1 MKFRPLAISTVAVAA
16 LSLTALAACGSSDQ
30 KDTAAS
36 GPTSID
42 VWLMKG
48 SVSDD
53 FLKRFTDDF
62 AASHPDIKANV
73 QIQEWNGIGPK
84 IIGALASKDAP
95 DVIEVGN
102 TQVAQYSASGG
113 VKDLTDKKSDLKG
126 DDWIEGLAGP
136 GNYEGKQFGIPYYAA
151 NRVVLYRKDLFTAAG
166 ISTPPK
172 TREEWLADT
181 AKVNTGGNQGIYLP
195 GQNFYVLSGFIWDEG
210 GDLAV
215 KDGDTWKGALET
227 PEALK
232 GMDFYKQIQALG
244 KGPKDSDEAKPTQT
258 DVFAQGKVAQMI
270 AVPGAAELIA
280 QANPALKD
288 KIGFFPIPGKTADKP
303 GAVFTGGSDLII
315 PEASANQDAAYTFI
329 KELAGEKW
337 QVDLAKSMKYVPN
350 RTSLASSVGADEGVA
365 AMAAGAANG
374 KATPNSPNWAAV
386 EAKNPIKEYQ
396 TKVLTGGDPS
406 AAAKAADEIITQAL
420 NTK

>member
-1 MKFRPLAISTVAVAA
+1 MKFRSLAVAAVAA
-16 LSLTALAACGSSDQ
+16 LSLTALAACGSDGG
-30 KDTAAS
+30 DTNAAA
-36 GPTSID
+36 GPKTID

-62 AASHPDIKANV
+62 ATKHPDIKANV

-136 GNYEGKQFGIPYYAA
+136 GNYEGKQYGIPYYAA
-151 NRVVLYRKDLFTAAG
+151 NRVVVYRKDLFQAAG
-166 ISTPPK
+166 ITTPPK

-232 GMDFYKQIQALG
+232 GMDFYQQLQALG

-288 KIGFFPIPGKTADKP
+288 KLAFFPIPGKTADKP

-329 KELAGEKW
+329 KDLAGEQW
-337 QVDLAKSMKYVPN
+337 QTDLAKTMKYVPN
-350 RTSLASSVGADEGVA
+350 RTSLASSVGSDEGTA

-396 TKVLTGGDPS
+396 TKVLTGGDPA

-420 NTK
+420 NSK

>member
-1 MKFRPLAISTVAVAA
+1 MKFRPLAIAAV
-16 LSLTALAACGSSDQ
+16 TALALTTAACGSSDGGNG
-30 KDTAAS
+30 AAVA
-36 GPTSID
+36 GPKTIT

-53 FLKRFTDDF
+53 FLKRFEDDF
-62 AASHPDIKANV
+62 AAKHTDIKLNV

-136 GNYEGKQFGIPYYAA
+136 GNYEGKQYGIPYYAA
-151 NRVVLYRKDLFTAAG
+151 NRVVVYRKDLFQAAG
-166 ISTPPK
+166 ITTPPK
-172 TREEWLADT
+172 TRAEWLADT

-195 GQNFYVLSGFIWDEG
+195 GQNFYVLAGFIWDEG

-215 KDGDTWKGALET
+215 KDGANWKGALET

-280 QANPALKD
+280 QANLALKD
-288 KIGFFPIPGKTADKP
+288 KLGFFPIPGKTADKP

-315 PEASANQDAAYTFI
+315 PEASANPDAAYTFI
-329 KELAGEKW
+329 KDLTGEQW
-337 QVDLAKSMKYVPN
+337 QSDLAKTMKYVPN
-350 RTSLASSVGADEGVA
+350 RTSLASAVGGDEGTA

-396 TKVLTGGDPS
+396 TKVLTGGDPA

-420 NTK
+420 NAK

>member
-1 MKFRPLAISTVAVAA
+1 MKFRPLAVAA
-16 LSLTALAACGSSDQ
+16 VLALTATACGSSDTG
-30 KDTAAS
+30 DAGAS
-36 GPTSID
+36 GPTKLD

-53 FLKRFTDDF
+53 FLNKFVTDFNTKNKDK
-62 AASHPDIKANV
+62 IELNV

-113 VKDLTDKKSDLKG
+113 VKDLTDKKADLKG

-151 NRVVLYRKDLFTAAG
+151 NRVVIYRKDLFAAAKVA
-166 ISTPPK
+166 PPK
-172 TREEWLADT
+172 TREEWLATT
-181 AKVNTGGNQGIYLP
+181 AKLNTGGNQGIYLP

-215 KDGDTWKGALET
+215 QEGDKWKGALST

-288 KIGFFPIPGKTADKP
+288 KLGFFPIPGKTADKP

-315 PEASANQDAAYTFI
+315 PEASDAPDEAYEFI
-329 KELAGEKW
+329 KAIAGDEWQTELAKT
-337 QVDLAKSMKYVPN
+337 MKYVPN
-350 RTSLASSVGADEGVA
+350 RKSLAGAAGADEGTA

-396 TKVLTGGDPS
+396 TKVLTGGDPA
-406 AAAKAADEIITQAL
+406 AAAKAADDIITNAL
-420 NTK
+420 NSGK

>member
-1 MKFRPLAISTVAVAA
+1 
-16 LSLTALAACGSSDQ
+16 
-30 KDTAAS
+30 
-36 GPTSID
+36 
-42 VWLMKG
+42 MKG

-62 AASHPDIKANV
+62 ATKHPDIKANV

-136 GNYEGKQFGIPYYAA
+136 GNYEGKQYGIPYYAA
-151 NRVVLYRKDLFTAAG
+151 NRVVVYRKDLFQAAG
-166 ISTPPK
+166 ITTPPK

-232 GMDFYKQIQALG
+232 GMDFYQQIQALG

-288 KIGFFPIPGKTADKP
+288 KLGFFPIPGKTADKP

-329 KELAGEKW
+329 KDLAGEQW
-337 QVDLAKSMKYVPN
+337 QTDLAKTMKYVPN
-350 RTSLASSVGADEGVA
+350 RTSLASSVGSDEGTA

-396 TKVLTGGDPS
+396 TKVLTGGDPV

-420 NTK
+420 NSK

>member
-1 MKFRPLAISTVAVAA
+1 MKFRSLAVAAVAA
-16 LSLTALAACGSSDQ
+16 LSLTALAACGSNG
-30 KDTAAS
+30 DTNAAA
-36 GPTSID
+36 GPKTID

-62 AASHPDIKANV
+62 ATKHPDIKANV

-136 GNYEGKQFGIPYYAA
+136 GNYEGKQYGIPYYAA
-151 NRVVLYRKDLFTAAG
+151 NRVVVYRKDLFQAAG
-166 ISTPPK
+166 ITTPPK

-232 GMDFYKQIQALG
+232 GMDFYQQIQALG

-288 KIGFFPIPGKTADKP
+288 KLGFFPIPGKTADKP

-329 KELAGEKW
+329 KDLAGEQW
-337 QVDLAKSMKYVPN
+337 QTDLAKTMKYVPN
-350 RTSLASSVGADEGVA
+350 RTSLASSAGSDEGTA

-396 TKVLTGGDPS
+396 TKVLTGGDPA
-406 AAAKAADEIITQAL
+406 AAAKAADQIITQAL
-420 NTK
+420 NSK

>member
-1 MKFRPLAISTVAVAA
+1 MKFRPLAVAA
-16 LSLTALAACGSSDQ
+16 VTALALSTAACGSSDGGNN
-30 KDTAAS
+30 AAAT
-36 GPTSID
+36 GPKTIT

-53 FLKRFTDDF
+53 FLKRFEDDF
-62 AASHPDIKANV
+62 AAKHTDIKLNV

-113 VKDLTDKKSDLKG
+113 VKDLTDKKADLKG

-136 GNYEGKQFGIPYYAA
+136 GNYEGKQYGIPYYAA
-151 NRVVLYRKDLFTAAG
+151 NRVVVYRKDLFKAAG
-166 ISTPPK
+166 IAAPPK
-172 TREEWLADT
+172 TRQEWLADT

-195 GQNFYVLSGFIWDEG
+195 GQNFYVLAGFIWDEG

-215 KDGDTWKGALET
+215 KSGNSWTGALET
-227 PEALK
+227 PAALK

-258 DVFAQGKVAQMI
+258 DVFAQGKIAQMI

-288 KIGFFPIPGKTADKP
+288 KLGFFPIPGKTADKP

-315 PEASANQDAAYTFI
+315 PEASANPDAAYTFI
-329 KELAGEKW
+329 KDLSGEQW
-337 QVDLAKSMKYVPN
+337 QTDLAKTMKYVPN
-350 RTSLASSVGADEGVA
+350 RTSLASAVGADEGTA

-396 TKVLTGGDPS
+396 TKVLTGGDPA

-420 NTK
+420 NAK

>member
-1 MKFRPLAISTVAVAA
+1 MKFRSLAVAAVAA
-16 LSLTALAACGSSDQ
+16 LSLTALAACGSNGG
-30 KDTAAS
+30 DTNAAA
-36 GPTSID
+36 GPKTID

-62 AASHPDIKANV
+62 ATKHPDIKANV

-136 GNYEGKQFGIPYYAA
+136 GNYEGKQYGIPYYAA
-151 NRVVLYRKDLFTAAG
+151 NRVVVYRKDLFQAAG
-166 ISTPPK
+166 ITTPPK

-232 GMDFYKQIQALG
+232 GMDFYQQIQALG

-288 KIGFFPIPGKTADKP
+288 KLGFFPIPGKTADKP

-329 KELAGEKW
+329 KDLAGEQW
-337 QVDLAKSMKYVPN
+337 QTDLAKTMKYVPN
-350 RTSLASSVGADEGVA
+350 RTSLASSAGSDEGTA

-396 TKVLTGGDPS
+396 TKVLTGGDPA
-406 AAAKAADEIITQAL
+406 AAAKAADQIITQAL
-420 NTK
+420 NSK

>member
-1 MKFRPLAISTVAVAA
+1 MKFRSLAVAAVAA
-16 LSLTALAACGSSDQ
+16 LSLTTVAACGGSDG
-30 KDTAAS
+30 DNAAAD
-36 GPTSID
+36 GPTTID

-62 AASHPDIKANV
+62 AAKHPDVKANV

-113 VKDLTDKKSDLKG
+113 VKDLTDKKADLKG

-136 GNYEGKQFGIPYYAA
+136 GLYEGKQYGIPYYAA
-151 NRVVLYRKDLFTAAG
+151 NRVVVYRKDLFQAAG
-166 ISTPPK
+166 VTPPK
-172 TREEWLADT
+172 TRDEWIATTTKL
-181 AKVNTGGNQGIYLP
+181 NTGGNQGIYLP

-215 KDGDTWKGALET
+215 KDGDQWKGALST

-232 GMDFYKQIQALG
+232 GMEFYKQIQALG

-288 KIGFFPIPGKTADKP
+288 KLGFFPIPGKTADKP

-315 PEASANQDAAYTFI
+315 PEASDAHDAAYTFI
-329 KELAGEKW
+329 KELAGEQW
-337 QVDLAKSMKYVPN
+337 QTDLAKSMKYVPN
-350 RTSLASSVGADEGVA
+350 RTSLAASVGADEGVA

-396 TKVLTGGDPS
+396 TKVLTGGDPA

>member
-1 MKFRPLAISTVAVAA
+1 MKFRPLAVAA
-16 LSLTALAACGSSDQ
+16 VTALTLTAAACGSSNGGT
-30 KDTAAS
+30 DTAAA
-36 GPTSID
+36 GPKTIT

-53 FLKRFTDDF
+53 FLKRFEDDF
-62 AASHPDIKANV
+62 ASKHTDIKLNV

-84 IIGALASKDAP
+84 IIGALASKDSP

-113 VKDLTDKKSDLKG
+113 VKDLTDKKADLKG
-126 DDWIEGLAGP
+126 GDWITGLADP
-136 GNYEGKQFGIPYYAA
+136 GNYEGKQYGIPYYAA
-151 NRVVLYRKDLFTAAG
+151 NRVVVYRKDLFKAAG
-166 ISTPPK
+166 ITTPPK
-172 TREEWLADT
+172 TRAEWLTDT

-195 GQNFYVLSGFIWDEG
+195 GQNFYVLAGFIWDEG

-215 KDGDTWKGALET
+215 KDGANWKGGLET

-232 GMDFYKQIQALG
+232 GMEFYKQIQALG

-258 DVFAQGKVAQMI
+258 DVFAQGKIAQMI

-288 KIGFFPIPGKTADKP
+288 KLGFFPIPGKTADKP

-315 PEASANQDAAYTFI
+315 PDASANPDAAYAFI
-329 KELAGEKW
+329 KDLTGEQW
-337 QVDLAKSMKYVPN
+337 QTDLAKAMKYVPN
-350 RTSLASSVGADEGVA
+350 RTSLASAAGADEGTA

-396 TKVLTGGDPS
+396 TKVLTGGDP
-406 AAAKAADEIITQAL
+406 ATAAKAADEIITQAL
-420 NTK
+420 NAK

>member
-1 MKFRPLAISTVAVAA
+1 MKFRSLAVAAVAA
-16 LSLTALAACGSSDQ
+16 LSLTAVAACGSSDDK
-30 KDTAAS
+30 KDAAAS
-36 GPTSID
+36 GPTTID

-53 FLKRFTDDF
+53 FLKRFEADF
-62 AASHPDIKANV
+62 AASHPDVKANI
-73 QIQEWNGIGPK
+73 QIQEWNGIGTK

-113 VKDLTDKKSDLKG
+113 VKDLTDKKADLKG

-136 GNYEGKQFGIPYYAA
+136 GLYEGKQYGIPYYAA
-151 NRVVLYRKDLFTAAG
+151 NRVVVYRKDLFQAAG
-166 ISTPPK
+166 VTPPK
-172 TREEWLADT
+172 TRDEWIAATTKL
-181 AKVNTGGNQGIYLP
+181 NTGGNQGIYLP

-215 KDGDTWKGALET
+215 KEGDKWKGALST

-288 KIGFFPIPGKTADKP
+288 KLGFFPIPGKTADKP

-315 PEASANQDAAYTFI
+315 PEASDGQDAAYTFI

-337 QVDLAKSMKYVPN
+337 QTDLAKTMKYVPN
-350 RTSLASSVGADEGVA
+350 RTSLASAVGADEGVA

-396 TKVLTGGDPS
+396 TKVLTGGDPA

-420 NTK
+420 NSK

>member
-1 MKFRPLAISTVAVAA
+1 MKFRPLAVAAVAA
-16 LSLTALAACGSSDQ
+16 LSLTALAACGSSGG
-30 KDTAAS
+30 DTNAAA
-36 GPTSID
+36 GPKTIN

-62 AASHPDIKANV
+62 AAKHTDIKATV

-126 DDWIEGLAGP
+126 DDWIAGLAGP

-151 NRVVLYRKDLFTAAG
+151 NRVVVYRKDLFQAAG
-166 ISTPPK
+166 ITTPPK
-172 TREEWLADT
+172 TRQEWLADT

-288 KIGFFPIPGKTADKP
+288 KLGFFPIPGKTADKP

-315 PEASANQDAAYTFI
+315 PAASANQDAAYTFI
-329 KELAGEKW
+329 KDLAGEQW
-337 QVDLAKSMKYVPN
+337 QTDLAKSMKYVPN
-350 RTSLASSVGADEGVA
+350 RTSLASSAGADEGTA

-396 TKVLTGGDPS
+396 TKVLTGGDPA
-406 AAAKAADEIITQAL
+406 AAAKAADDIITQAL
-420 NTK
+420 NSK

>member
-1 MKFRPLAISTVAVAA
+1 MKFRSLAVAAVAA
-16 LSLTALAACGSSDQ
+16 LSLTTVAACGGSDG
-30 KDTAAS
+30 DNAAAD
-36 GPTSID
+36 GPTTID

-62 AASHPDIKANV
+62 AAKHPDVKANV

-136 GNYEGKQFGIPYYAA
+136 GLYEGKQYGIPYYAA
-151 NRVVLYRKDLFTAAG
+151 NRVVVYRKDLFQAAG
-166 ISTPPK
+166 VTPPK
-172 TREEWLADT
+172 TRDEWIAATTKL
-181 AKVNTGGNQGIYLP
+181 NTGGNQGIYLP

-215 KDGDTWKGALET
+215 KDGDQWKGALST

-232 GMDFYKQIQALG
+232 GMEFYQQIQALG

-258 DVFAQGKVAQMI
+258 DVFAQGKIAQMI

-288 KIGFFPIPGKTADKP
+288 KLGFFPIPGKTADKP

-315 PEASANQDAAYTFI
+315 PEASDGQDAAYTFI
-329 KELAGEKW
+329 KELAGEQW
-337 QVDLAKSMKYVPN
+337 QTDLAKSMKYVPN
-350 RTSLASSVGADEGVA
+350 RTSLAASVGADEGVA

-396 TKVLTGGDPS
+396 TKVLTGGDPA

>member
-1 MKFRPLAISTVAVAA
+1 MKFRPLAVAAVAA
-16 LSLTALAACGSSDQ
+16 LSLTTVAACGGSDS
-30 KDTAAS
+30 DNAAAD
-36 GPTSID
+36 GPTTID

-62 AASHPDIKANV
+62 AAKHPDVKANV

-136 GNYEGKQFGIPYYAA
+136 GLYEGKQYGIPYYAA
-151 NRVVLYRKDLFTAAG
+151 NRVVVYRKDLFQAAG
-166 ISTPPK
+166 VTPPK
-172 TREEWLADT
+172 TRDEWIT
-181 AKVNTGGNQGIYLP
+181 ATTKLNSGGNQGIYLP

-215 KDGDTWKGALET
+215 KDGDAWKGGLST
-227 PEALK
+227 PEAQR

-258 DVFAQGKVAQMI
+258 DVFAQGKIAQMI

-288 KIGFFPIPGKTADKP
+288 KLGFFPIPGKTADKP

-315 PEASANQDAAYTFI
+315 PEASDGPDAAYTFI
-329 KELAGEKW
+329 KELAGEQW
-337 QVDLAKSMKYVPN
+337 QTDLAKSMKYVPN
-350 RTSLASSVGADEGVA
+350 RTSLAASVGGDEGVA

-396 TKVLTGGDPS
+396 TKVLTGGDPA

>member
-1 MKFRPLAISTVAVAA
+1 MKLRSLAVAAVAA
-16 LSLTALAACGSSDQ
+16 LSLTAVAACGGSDDK
-30 KDTAAS
+30 KDAAGS
-36 GPTSID
+36 GPTAID

-53 FLKRFTDDF
+53 FLKRFEADF
-62 AASHPDIKANV
+62 AASHPDIKATV
-73 QIQEWNGIGPK
+73 QIQEWNGIGTK

-136 GNYEGKQFGIPYYAA
+136 GLYEGKQYGIPYYAA
-151 NRVVLYRKDLFTAAG
+151 NRVVVYRKDLFQAAG
-166 ISTPPK
+166 VTPPK
-172 TREEWLADT
+172 TREEWLAAT
-181 AKVNTGGNQGIYLP
+181 AKLNTGGNQGIYLP

-215 KDGDTWKGALET
+215 KEGDQWKGALST

-244 KGPKDSDEAKPTQT
+244 KGPKDSDESKPTQT

-288 KIGFFPIPGKTADKP
+288 KLGFFPIPGKTADKP

-315 PEASANQDAAYTFI
+315 PEASDGQDAAYTFI

-337 QVDLAKSMKYVPN
+337 QTDLAKTMKYVPN
-350 RTSLASSVGADEGVA
+350 RTSLAASVGADEGTA

-386 EAKNPIKEYQ
+386 EAKNLIKEYQ
-396 TKVLTGGDPS
+396 TKVLTGGDPA

-420 NTK
+420 NAK

>member
-1 MKFRPLAISTVAVAA
+1 MKFRSLAVAAVAA
-16 LSLTALAACGSSDQ
+16 LSLTALAACGSSGG
-30 KDTAAS
+30 DTNAAA
-36 GPTSID
+36 GPKTID

-62 AASHPDIKANV
+62 ATKHPDIKANV

-136 GNYEGKQFGIPYYAA
+136 GNYEGKQYGIPYYAA
-151 NRVVLYRKDLFTAAG
+151 NRVVVYRKDLFQAAG
-166 ISTPPK
+166 ITTPPK

-232 GMDFYKQIQALG
+232 GMDFYQQIQALG

-288 KIGFFPIPGKTADKP
+288 KLGFFPIPGKTADKP

-329 KELAGEKW
+329 KDLAGEQW
-337 QVDLAKSMKYVPN
+337 QTDLAKTMKYVPN
-350 RTSLASSVGADEGVA
+350 RTSLASSVGSDEGTA

-396 TKVLTGGDPS
+396 TKVLTGGDPA

-420 NTK
+420 NSK

>member
-1 MKFRPLAISTVAVAA
+1 MKFRPLAIAAV
-16 LSLTALAACGSSDQ
+16 TALALTTAACGSSNAGND
-30 KDTAAS
+30 AAAA
-36 GPTSID
+36 GPKTIT

-53 FLKRFTDDF
+53 FLKRFEDDF
-62 AASHPDIKANV
+62 AAKHTDIKLNV

-136 GNYEGKQFGIPYYAA
+136 GNYEGKQYGIPYYAA
-151 NRVVLYRKDLFTAAG
+151 NRVVVYRKDLFQAAG
-166 ISTPPK
+166 ITTPPK

-195 GQNFYVLSGFIWDEG
+195 GQNFYVLAGFIWDEG

-215 KDGDTWKGALET
+215 QDGANWKGALET

-232 GMDFYKQIQALG
+232 GMDFYKQMQALG

-258 DVFAQGKVAQMI
+258 DVFAQGKIAQMI

-288 KIGFFPIPGKTADKP
+288 KLGFFPIPGKTADKP

-315 PEASANQDAAYTFI
+315 PEASANPDAAYTFI
-329 KELAGEKW
+329 KDLTGEQW
-337 QVDLAKSMKYVPN
+337 QTDLAKTMKYVPN
-350 RTSLASSVGADEGVA
+350 RTSLASAVGGDEGTA

-396 TKVLTGGDPS
+396 TKVLTGGDPA
-406 AAAKAADEIITQAL
+406 AAAKAADEVITQAL
-420 NTK
+420 NAK

>member
-1 MKFRPLAISTVAVAA
+1 MKFRSLAVAAVAA
-16 LSLTALAACGSSDQ
+16 LSLTAIAACGSSDDT
-30 KDTAAS
+30 KDSAAGS
-36 GPTSID
+36 GPKTID

-53 FLKRFTDDF
+53 FLKRFEADF
-62 AASHPDIKANV
+62 AAKHPDVKANV

-113 VKDLTDKKSDLKG
+113 VKDLTDKKADLKG

-136 GNYEGKQFGIPYYAA
+136 GLYEGKQFGIPYYAA
-151 NRVVLYRKDLFTAAG
+151 NRVVVYRKDLFQAAG
-166 ISTPPK
+166 VTPPK
-172 TREEWLADT
+172 TRDEWIATTTKLNA
-181 AKVNTGGNQGIYLP
+181 GGNQGIYLP

-215 KDGDTWKGALET
+215 KDGDQWKGGLSS

-232 GMDFYKQIQALG
+232 GMDFYQQIQALG

-288 KIGFFPIPGKTADKP
+288 KLGFFPIPGKTADKP

-315 PEASANQDAAYTFI
+315 PEASDGQDAAYTFI
-329 KELAGEKW
+329 KELAGEQW
-337 QVDLAKSMKYVPN
+337 QTDLAKTMKYVPN
-350 RTSLASSVGADEGVA
+350 RTSLASTVGSDEGVA

-396 TKVLTGGDPS
+396 TKVLTGGDPA

-420 NTK
+420 NAK

>member
-1 MKFRPLAISTVAVAA
+1 MKFRPLAVAAVAA
-16 LSLTALAACGSSDQ
+16 LSLTALAACGSSGGDE
-30 KDTAAS
+30 DPAAAS
-36 GPTSID
+36 GPTTID

-53 FLKRFTDDF
+53 FLKRFEADF
-62 AASHPDIKANV
+62 AAKHTDIKANV

-113 VKDLTDKKSDLKG
+113 VKDLTDKKADLKG

-136 GNYEGKQFGIPYYAA
+136 GNYEGKQYGIPYYAA
-151 NRVVLYRKDLFTAAG
+151 NRVVVYRKDLFQAAG
-166 ISTPPK
+166 VTPPK
-172 TREEWLADT
+172 TREEWLAAT
-181 AKVNTGGNQGIYLP
+181 AKLNTGGNQGIYLP

-215 KDGDTWKGALET
+215 KEGDSWKGGLST

-288 KIGFFPIPGKTADKP
+288 KLGFFPIPGKAADKP

-315 PEASANQDAAYTFI
+315 PEASDGQDAAYTFI
-329 KELAGEKW
+329 KELAGEQW
-337 QVDLAKSMKYVPN
+337 QTDLAKTMKYVPN
-350 RTSLASSVGADEGVA
+350 RTSLASSVGSDEGVA

-396 TKVLTGGDPS
+396 TKVLTGGDPA

>member
-1 MKFRPLAISTVAVAA
+1 MKFRPLAVAA
-16 LSLTALAACGSSDQ
+16 VTALTLTAAACGSSNGGT
-30 KDTAAS
+30 DTAAA
-36 GPTSID
+36 GPKTIT

-53 FLKRFTDDF
+53 FLKRFEDDF
-62 AASHPDIKANV
+62 AAKHTDIKLNV

-126 DDWIEGLAGP
+126 DDWITGLADP
-136 GNYEGKQFGIPYYAA
+136 GNYEGKQYGIPYYAA
-151 NRVVLYRKDLFTAAG
+151 NRVVVYRKDLFTAAG
-166 ISTPPK
+166 ITTPPK
-172 TREEWLADT
+172 TRAEWLADT

-195 GQNFYVLSGFIWDEG
+195 GQNFYVLAGFIWDEG

-215 KDGDTWKGALET
+215 KDGANWKGALET

-258 DVFAQGKVAQMI
+258 DVFAQGKIAQMI
-270 AVPGAAELIA
+270 AVPGAAELIT

-288 KIGFFPIPGKTADKP
+288 KLGFFPIPGKTADKP

-315 PEASANQDAAYTFI
+315 PEASANPDAAYTFI
-329 KELAGEKW
+329 KDLSGEQW
-337 QVDLAKSMKYVPN
+337 QTDLAKTMKYVPN
-350 RTSLASSVGADEGVA
+350 RTSLASAVGADEGTA

-396 TKVLTGGDPS
+396 TKVLTGGDPA

-420 NTK
+420 NAK

>member
-1 MKFRPLAISTVAVAA
+1 MKFRSLAVAAVAA
-16 LSLTALAACGSSDQ
+16 LSLTAIAACGSSDDT
-30 KDTAAS
+30 KDAADS
-36 GPTSID
+36 GPKTID

-53 FLKRFTDDF
+53 FLKRFEADF
-62 AASHPDIKANV
+62 AAKHPDVKANV

-113 VKDLTDKKSDLKG
+113 VSDLTDKKADLKG

-136 GNYEGKQFGIPYYAA
+136 GLYEGKQYGIPYYAA
-151 NRVVLYRKDLFTAAG
+151 NRVVVYRKDLFAAAG
-166 ISTPPK
+166 VTPPK
-172 TREEWLADT
+172 TRDEWITTTTKLNA
-181 AKVNTGGNQGIYLP
+181 GGNQGIYLP

-215 KDGDTWKGALET
+215 KDGDQWKGGLSS
-227 PEALK
+227 PEAQK
-232 GMDFYKQIQALG
+232 GMDFYQQIQALG

-258 DVFAQGKVAQMI
+258 DVFAQGKIAQMI

-288 KIGFFPIPGKTADKP
+288 KLGFFPIPGKTADKP

-315 PEASANQDAAYTFI
+315 PVASDAPGRGVHLHQGTGRRAVADRPGQDDEVRAEPDQPGLVGRLGRGRRGDGGRCGQRQGDP
-329 KELAGEKW
+329 ELAELGRGRGEEPD
-337 QVDLAKSMKYVPN
+337 QGVPDQ
-350 RTSLASSVGADEGVA
+350 GADRR
-365 AMAAGAANG
+365 
-374 KATPNSPNWAAV
+374 
-386 EAKNPIKEYQ
+386 
-396 TKVLTGGDPS
+396 
-406 AAAKAADEIITQAL
+406 
-420 NTK
+420 

>member
-1 MKFRPLAISTVAVAA
+1 MKFRPLAVAA
-16 LSLTALAACGSSDQ
+16 VLALTATACGSSDTG
-30 KDTAAS
+30 DAGAS
-36 GPTSID
+36 GPTKLD

-53 FLKRFTDDF
+53 FLNKFVTDFNTKNKDK
-62 AASHPDIKANV
+62 IELNV

-113 VKDLTDKKSDLKG
+113 VKDLTDKKADLKG

-151 NRVVLYRKDLFTAAG
+151 NRVVIYRKDLFAAAKVA
-166 ISTPPK
+166 PPK
-172 TREEWLADT
+172 TREEWLATT
-181 AKVNTGGNQGIYLP
+181 AKLNTGGNQGIYLP

-215 KDGDTWKGALET
+215 QEGDKWKGALST

-288 KIGFFPIPGKTADKP
+288 KLGFFPIPGKTADKP

-315 PEASANQDAAYTFI
+315 PEASDAPDQAYEFI
-329 KELAGEKW
+329 KAIAGDEWQTELAKT
-337 QVDLAKSMKYVPN
+337 MKYVPN
-350 RTSLASSVGADEGVA
+350 RKSLAGAAGADEGTA

-396 TKVLTGGDPS
+396 TKVLTGGDPA
-406 AAAKAADEIITQAL
+406 AAAKAADDIITNAL
-420 NTK
+420 NSGK

>member
-1 MKFRPLAISTVAVAA
+1 MKFRPLAVAA
-16 LSLTALAACGSSDQ
+16 VTALALTTAACGSSDGGNG
-30 KDTAAS
+30 AAAA
-36 GPTSID
+36 GPKTIT

-53 FLKRFTDDF
+53 FLKRFEDDF
-62 AASHPDIKANV
+62 AAKHTDIKLNV

-113 VKDLTDKKSDLKG
+113 VKDLTDKKADLKG

-136 GNYEGKQFGIPYYAA
+136 GNYEGKQYGIPYYAA
-151 NRVVLYRKDLFTAAG
+151 NRVVVYRKDLFKAAG
-166 ISTPPK
+166 ITTPPK
-172 TREEWLADT
+172 TRQEWLADT

-195 GQNFYVLSGFIWDEG
+195 GQNFYVLAGFIWDEG

-215 KDGDTWKGALET
+215 KSGDTWKGALET

-232 GMDFYKQIQALG
+232 GMGFYKQIQALG

-258 DVFAQGKVAQMI
+258 DVFAQGKIAQMI

-288 KIGFFPIPGKTADKP
+288 KLGFFPIPGKTADKP

-315 PEASANQDAAYTFI
+315 PEASANPDAAYTFI
-329 KELAGEKW
+329 KDLTGEQW
-337 QVDLAKSMKYVPN
+337 QTDLAKTMKYVPN
-350 RTSLASSVGADEGVA
+350 RTSLASAVGADEGTA

-396 TKVLTGGDPS
+396 TKVLTGGDPA
-406 AAAKAADEIITQAL
+406 AAAKAADEVLTQAL
-420 NTK
+420 NAK

>member
-1 MKFRPLAISTVAVAA
+1 MKFRSLAVAAVAA
-16 LSLTALAACGSSDQ
+16 LSLTALAACGSSDK

-36 GPTSID
+36 GPTTID

-62 AASHPDIKANV
+62 AANHKDIKANV

-113 VKDLTDKKSDLKG
+113 VKDLTDKLADLKG

-166 ISTPPK
+166 ITTPPK

-215 KDGDTWKGALET
+215 KDGDNWKGALET

-350 RTSLASSVGADEGVA
+350 RTSLASSVGSDEGVA

-396 TKVLTGGDPS
+396 TKVLTGGDP
-406 AAAKAADEIITQAL
+406 ATAAKAADEIITQAL

>member
-1 MKFRPLAISTVAVAA
+1 MKFRSLAVAAVAA
-16 LSLTALAACGSSDQ
+16 LSLTALAACGSSD
-30 KDTAAS
+30 KTDTAAS
-36 GPTSID
+36 GPTTID

-62 AASHPDIKANV
+62 AANHKDIKANV

-113 VKDLTDKKSDLKG
+113 VKDLTDKKADLKG
-126 DDWIEGLAGP
+126 DDWIAGLAEP
-136 GNYEGKQFGIPYYAA
+136 GNFDGKQFGIPYYAA
-151 NRVVLYRKDLFTAAG
+151 NRVVLYRKDLFQAAG
-166 ISTPPK
+166 ITAPPK

-288 KIGFFPIPGKTADKP
+288 KIGYFPIPGKTADKP

-396 TKVLTGGDPS
+396 TKVLTGGDPA

-420 NTK
+420 NAK

>member
-1 MKFRPLAISTVAVAA
+1 MKFRSLAVAA
-16 LSLTALAACGSSDQ
+16 VAAVSLTAVTACGSSDG
-30 KDTAAS
+30 DAGNAAS
-36 GPTSID
+36 GPTTID

-62 AASHPDIKANV
+62 AAKHPDIKANV

-102 TQVAQYSASGG
+102 TQVAQYAASGG
-113 VKDLTDKKSDLKG
+113 VKDLTDKKADLKG

-136 GNYEGKQFGIPYYAA
+136 GNYEGKQYGIPYYAA
-151 NRVVLYRKDLFTAAG
+151 NRVVIYRKDLFQAAG
-166 ISTPPK
+166 VTPPK
-172 TREEWLADT
+172 TRDEWLAT
-181 AKVNTGGNQGIYLP
+181 SAKLNTGGNQGIYLP

-215 KDGDTWKGALET
+215 KEGDAWKGALST

-288 KIGFFPIPGKTADKP
+288 KLGFFPIPGKTADKP

-315 PEASANQDAAYTFI
+315 PEASDGQDAAYTFI
-329 KELAGEKW
+329 KELAGEQW
-337 QVDLAKSMKYVPN
+337 QTDLAKTMKYVPN
-350 RTSLASSVGADEGVA
+350 RKALATSVGSDEGVA

-396 TKVLTGGDPS
+396 TKVLTGGDPA

>member
-1 MKFRPLAISTVAVAA
+1 MKFRSPAIAAVAA
-16 LSLTALAACGSSDQ
+16 LSLTALAACGSSDSD
-30 KDTAAS
+30 DTAAS
-36 GPTSID
+36 GPTTID

-62 AASHPDIKANV
+62 AAKHTDIKANV

-113 VKDLTDKKSDLKG
+113 VKDLTDKKADLKG

-136 GNYEGKQFGIPYYAA
+136 GNYEGKQYGIPYYAA
-151 NRVVLYRKDLFTAAG
+151 NRVVVYRKDLFQAAG
-166 ISTPPK
+166 ITTPPK
-172 TREEWLADT
+172 TRDEWLAAT

-215 KDGDTWKGALET
+215 KDGDNWKGALET

-288 KIGFFPIPGKTADKP
+288 KLGFFPIPGKTADKP

-329 KELAGEKW
+329 KELAGEQW
-337 QVDLAKSMKYVPN
+337 QTDLAKTMKYVPN
-350 RTSLASSVGADEGVA
+350 RTSLAAGAGGDEGTA

-374 KATPNSPNWAAV
+374 KATPNSPKWAAV

-396 TKVLTGGDPS
+396 TKVLTGGDPLT
-406 AAAKAADEIITQAL
+406 AAKAADEIITQAL

>member
-1 MKFRPLAISTVAVAA
+1 MKFRSLAVAAVAA
-16 LSLTALAACGSSDQ
+16 LSLTALAACGSNGG
-30 KDTAAS
+30 DTNAAA
-36 GPTSID
+36 GPKTID

-62 AASHPDIKANV
+62 ATKHPDIKANV

-136 GNYEGKQFGIPYYAA
+136 GNYEGKQYGA
-151 NRVVLYRKDLFTAAG
+151 NRVVVYRKDLFQAAG
-166 ISTPPK
+166 ITTPPK

-232 GMDFYKQIQALG
+232 GMDFYQQIQALG

-288 KIGFFPIPGKTADKP
+288 KLGFFPIPGKTADKP

-329 KELAGEKW
+329 KDLAGEQW
-337 QVDLAKSMKYVPN
+337 QTDLAKTMKYVPN
-350 RTSLASSVGADEGVA
+350 RTSLASSVGSDEGTA

-396 TKVLTGGDPS
+396 TKVLTGGDPA

-420 NTK
+420 NSK